1 MDRSRDGSPS
11 LRQLRVGEELR
22 HAMVRVL
29 GHAHFNDPVLAQNS
43 ITVTE
48 VKVSPDL
55 KNAVVFVTPLGGA
68 ALEDTVASLNRAAG
82 LLRGQ
87 LGREISLRHTPQL
100 AFAADRS
107 FDHAVRMQD
116 LLEQPRVR
124 RDLSAAEGEADHG
137 ATEEITPSAGERGDG
152 A

>member
-1 MDRSRDGSPS
+1 MERSRGNAPS

-29 GHAHFNDPVLAQNS
+29 GHTQFNDPALSELN

-48 VKVSPDL
+48 VKMSPDL
-55 KNAVVFVTPLGGA
+55 RNAVVFVTPLGGA
-68 ALEDTVASLNRAAG
+68 GLEDTVASLNRAAG

-87 LGREISLRHTPQL
+87 LGRELTLRFTPRVS
-100 AFAADRS
+100 FAADRS
-107 FDHAVRMQD
+107 FDQALRMQD

-124 RDLSAAEGEADHG
+124 RDLAAKADPQDEAGAPTGEQD
-137 ATEEITPSAGERGDG
+137 DG

>member
-1 MDRSRDGSPS
+1 MERSRGKSPS

-29 GHAHFNDPVLAQNS
+29 GDAHFDDPALAEVNL
-43 ITVTE
+43 TVTE

-82 LLRGQ
+82 MLRGQ
-87 LGREISLRHTPQL
+87 LGREITLRHTPRL
-100 AFAADRS
+100 SFAADRS
-107 FDHAVRMQD
+107 FDQANRMQD

-124 RDLSAAEGEADHG
+124 RDLAGPPDPQDQTVAPSGEQD
-137 ATEEITPSAGERGDG
+137 DG
-152 A
+152 T